1 MYFQET
7 IEKKLKMLC
16 KEINMVEPVQ
26 NCFTFYHPDGVS
38 SAHEYSEREEL
49 LANSEMANRT
59 DPTSIVAQHDLPLA
73 PPPPVSNNS

>member
-16 KEINMVEPVQ
+16 KEFNMVEPVQ

-49 LANSEMANRT
+49 LANSELANRT
-59 DPTSIVAQHDLPLA
+59 DTTSIVAHRDLPLE
-73 PPPPVSNNS
+73 PPPISKNS